1 MITRMHFFSLRRLAW
16 VLGFLVMATMPAA
29 AQPTS
34 SKQVRFIVP
43 FAAGGTLDVFAR
55 VISKELGPILGQP
68 VIVENRPGASGGI
81 GAEAVARAE
90 PDGMTLMI
98 MTNTLATLPQLRPD
112 LPFNIE
118 KDLAPIIELGS
129 TPTVM
134 TLHPS
139 FPART
144 VKEFI
149 EAAKKMPNGVDF
161 TSPAVASAP
170 HLAGELLGRLAGIKL
185 VHVPYRGSGPAVADL
200 VAGQVKMMMAPLN
213 LVLPFIETKQL
224 IPLAVTNDKR
234 TALLPDVPTLQ
245 EAGVPDMKPMGQWL
259 GVMTT
264 GGTPQDVIAKYNREI
279 ARILSSPA
287 VRASLE
293 AQSFVV
299 ATSTPEEFAA
309 RLRQEIQDVTAII
322 KEANITSQ

>member
-1 MITRMHFFSLRRLAW
+1 
-16 VLGFLVMATMPAA
+16 MPAS
-29 AQPTS
+29 AQLTS

-149 EAAKKMPNGVDF
+149 ETAKKTPNGVDF

-170 HLAGELLGRLAGIKL
+170 HLAGEMFGRLAGVKL

-224 IPLAVTNDKR
+224 IPLAVTNDQR

-264 GGTPQDVIAKYNREI
+264 GGTPKDVIARYNLEI
-279 ARILSSPA
+279 ARILSNPA